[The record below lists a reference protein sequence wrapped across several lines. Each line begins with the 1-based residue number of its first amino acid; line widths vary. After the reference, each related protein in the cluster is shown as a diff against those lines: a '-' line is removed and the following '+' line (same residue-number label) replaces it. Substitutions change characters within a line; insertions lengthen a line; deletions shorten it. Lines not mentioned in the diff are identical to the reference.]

1 MMMRRITSPI
11 PASEIRCTSRQ
22 LIWNGNYGRQY
33 YYGSNTTSRQ
43 YSLQYVCM
51 YVCMYD
57 PPARTRRLTLTCLKK
72 KQQPPTASPLSLSL
86 SHLPHAMQLTTQP
99 PHHHHYNQDHY
110 HIIKSSIT
118 ESDTSCQYTYVGDS
132 VVSPFLIFFL

>member
-1 MMMRRITSPI
+1 MEGSIIMV
-11 PASEIRCTSRQ
+11 
-22 LIWNGNYGRQY
+22 LILLVD
-33 YYGSNTTSRQ
+33 STHS
-43 YSLQYVCM
+43 SM

-72 KQQPPTASPLSLSL
+72 KQQPPTASPLLSL

-132 VVSPFLIFFL
+132 VVSPFLIFFYNFFRYSKKKKFLRFSLFLKTFSSFLISLL